1 MCLLDAK
8 LKEKFCFFFF
18 FNVIR
23 HFYNMGYEIQKILT
37 AILLVVLRIF
47 LWKPFLKIID
57 ERNKK
62 IKLGLEAAEQ
72 ASLQASESQ
81 SESKKILDD
90 AKKEASQFVN
100 DAREMADKLK
110 VELEENAM
118 AKILGKLPQPIQDNY
133 HIIWDEYQRNTSRE
147 SRFVHEI
154 DKLEMALQAKIYE
167 KDFDAKKIQPFIIS
181 TVEQIHDDDL
191 KKILSEIIQ

>member
-1 MCLLDAK
+1 MLSD
-8 LKEKFCFFFF
+8 FFFQ
-18 FNVIR
+18 I
-23 HFYNMGYEIQKILT
+23 
-37 AILLVVLRIF
+37 AVLKKLPRAG
-47 LWKPFLKIID
+47 WKNKLQIPNPESVSDHSYMMTVMAMIISDIKNLDTEKIIKMSILHDWADSITGDFIPD
-57 ERNKK
+57 E
-62 IKLGLEAAEQ
+62 I
-72 ASLQASESQ
+72 SY
-81 SESKKILDD
+81 
-90 AKKEASQFVN
+90 
-100 DAREMADKLK
+100 DKN

-181 TVEQIHDDDL
+181 AVEQIHDDDL